1 MQPSVNIHVSHDSA
15 VFAKLRQRFGTKANI
30 QPTQLRLEKVVASGD
45 VNETFTLSAES
56 AMTRRPTERFLSTN
70 DVFVCTHMSVG
81 LYKELTL
88 TGTAQRAG
96 NAAILYYPDKTVFNT
111 AATAANVSEADA
123 LEAIYNGTISLKSNS
138 YEVIDSQDVLR
149 YRSAPITQVAAATQ
163 ASSGSFHGEQRVPFH
178 APILF
183 GGNKRNE
190 ITLKQAQGADTVQIG
205 GAADVGKNVYVLLMY
220 GYVVRNAAESLT
232 LAEASEALL
241 G

>member
-1 MQPSVNIHVSHDSA
+1 MSVNIHVSHDSA
-15 VFAKLRQRFGTKANI
+15 VFAKLRQRFGKHANI
-30 QPTQLRLEKVVASGD
+30 QPSQIRLEKVVAAGD
-45 VNETFTLSAES
+45 VNKTFTLSAES
-56 AMTRRPTERFLSTN
+56 AMTRRTTERYLSTN
-70 DVFVCTHMSVG
+70 DVFVCTHMSVAI
-81 LYKELTL
+81 YKELTL

-96 NAAILYYPDKTVFNT
+96 NAPLYYYPDKTVFST
-111 AATAANVSEADA
+111 DATLVNVSEADA

-149 YRSAPITQVAAATQ
+149 YRSAPITQVTATTQ

-190 ITLKQAQGADTVQIG
+190 ITLKQAEGADTVQIG
-205 GAADVGKNVYVLLMY
+205 GDADAGKNVYVILMY
-220 GYVVRNAAESLT
+220 GFVVRNAAESLT